1 MGFEAMF
8 FPVEMKN
15 IRHLDFF
22 IENGINIGTYRVEN
36 GWGEAKTL
44 TESVLN
50 DFLLKIKG
58 AFSYVVARTQ
68 LMQPNQIGFRNRIS
82 RHNRSGGTD
91 WPSEHRELFLS
102 NYRLPIK
109 KLMKQNISMDVEIH
123 ICFSDVRDLHW
134 KYEAAKAAKVQSS

>member
-1 MGFEAMF
+1 
-8 FPVEMKN
+8 MKN

-68 LMQPNQIGFRNRIS
+68 LMQPNQIGFRNRI
-82 RHNRSGGTD
+82 RSGKMSIKSVHKVFVADIIDLVVQTGHPNIGNCSCPITD
-91 WPSEHRELFLS
+91 
-102 NYRLPIK
+102 
-109 KLMKQNISMDVEIH
+109 
-123 ICFSDVRDLHW
+123 C
-134 KYEAAKAAKVQSS
+134 QSRN

>member
-1 MGFEAMF
+1 MEILNVEFQ

-68 LMQPNQIGFRNRIS
+68 LMQPNQIGFRNRI
-82 RHNRSGGTD
+82 RYAK
-91 WPSEHRELFLS
+91 LF
-102 NYRLPIK
+102 
-109 KLMKQNISMDVEIH
+109 
-123 ICFSDVRDLHW
+123 W
-134 KYEAAKAAKVQSS
+134 KIDKENF

>member
-1 MGFEAMF
+1 
-8 FPVEMKN
+8 MKN

-68 LMQPNQIGFRNRIS
+68 LMQANQIGFRNRI
-82 RHNRSGGTD
+82 RSGKY
-91 WPSEHRELFLS
+91 PKNQLS
-102 NYRLPIK
+102 LK
-109 KLMKQNISMDVEIH
+109 FFQ
-123 ICFSDVRDLHW
+123 
-134 KYEAAKAAKVQSS
+134 QT